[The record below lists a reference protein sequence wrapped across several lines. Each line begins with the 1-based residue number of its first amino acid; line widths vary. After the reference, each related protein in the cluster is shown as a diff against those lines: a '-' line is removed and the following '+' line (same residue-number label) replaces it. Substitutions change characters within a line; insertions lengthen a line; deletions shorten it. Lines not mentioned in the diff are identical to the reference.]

1 MRDFNRR
8 KLNLRRILATEL
20 LQRGVPPEEV
30 ARLCRP
36 TATEIH
42 NLDKE
47 IHREMQADQIDAI
60 DAEFWDVIHDE
71 VEEPNPLLFEPVVM
85 FMLFVLL
92 LAFTLG
98 VFLGGH

>member
-1 MRDFNRR
+1 
-8 KLNLRRILATEL
+8 
-20 LQRGVPPEEV
+20 
-30 ARLCRP
+30 
-36 TATEIH
+36 
-42 NLDKE
+42 
-47 IHREMQADQIDAI
+47 MQADQIDAI